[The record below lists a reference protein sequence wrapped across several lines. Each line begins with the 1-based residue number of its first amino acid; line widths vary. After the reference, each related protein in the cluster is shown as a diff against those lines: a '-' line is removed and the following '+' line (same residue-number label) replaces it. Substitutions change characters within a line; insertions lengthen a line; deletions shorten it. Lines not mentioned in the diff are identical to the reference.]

1 MCLYFYLKT
10 NPLYIMTLNKQEL
23 TTKIVT
29 DIIVVFACIA
39 AVFMYL
45 EYSQEISQQLDVVLT
60 DVLNDFNGSI
70 ANTSSAVK

>member
-1 MCLYFYLKT
+1 
-10 NPLYIMTLNKQEL
+10 MTFATQKL
-23 TTKIVT
+23 TTRIIT

-45 EYSQEISQQLDVVLT
+45 KYSQEISQELDVVLT

>member
-1 MCLYFYLKT
+1 
-10 NPLYIMTLNKQEL
+10 MTFATQKL
-23 TTKIVT
+23 TTRIIT

-45 EYSQEISQQLDVVLT
+45 VYSQEISQELDVVLT